1 MINKERLVKTFIELC
16 SIDSESGDERR
27 LADYLIN
34 HLKELDIEVMED
46 DAGQKTGGNAGNLYF
61 ELEGKKPGRIFFSA
75 HMDTV
80 VPGKDVK
87 PIEDEEKI
95 SSSGN
100 SVLGADDKAG
110 IAVILELIK
119 YIKEN
124 QLETETLVFVFSVS
138 EETGL
143 LGAKNLGF
151 ELKADYGYI
160 LDSSTEPGDIV
171 KQAPIHY
178 TYEVLFKGLAAHAG
192 ISPEKGINAIK
203 VAAKAIDRAPSGRM
217 NPQTTANIAII
228 SGGAATNIVP
238 EEVKVRGEVRSFNRE
253 EALSLLEETRDI
265 FLKTAQEMGTEAF
278 FDGKMEYDTFN
289 IDESEEVISRAK
301 RAIEKAGLKA
311 QALSA
316 GGGSDANI
324 YNQKDFSSV
333 ILGLGYKKIHTK
345 EEYMLKKDLYSV
357 MEIVINIIKNC

>member
-1 MINKERLVKTFIELC
+1 MINKERLIKTFIELC

-27 LADYLIN
+27 LADYLIG
-34 HLKELDIEVMED
+34 HLKDLGIEVKED
-46 DAGQKTGGNAGNLYF
+46 DAGKKTGGNTGNLYF

-80 VPGKDVK
+80 VPGKNVT

-110 IAVILELIK
+110 IAVLLELIK

-124 QLETETLVFVFSVS
+124 QIESETLVFVFSIS

-151 ELKADYGYI
+151 DLKADYGYI

-178 TYEVLFKGLAAHAG
+178 TYEALFKGLAAHAG
-192 ISPEKGINAIK
+192 IAPEKGINAIK
-203 VAAKAIDRAPSGRM
+203 VAARAIDRASSGRI
-217 NPQTTANIAII
+217 NSQTTTNIAII

-238 EEVKVRGEVRSFNRE
+238 EEVKVRGEVRSFKKE
-253 EALSLLEETRDI
+253 EAVALLEETRDI
-265 FLKTAQEMGTEAF
+265 FIKTAEEMGTEAIF
-278 FDGKMEYDTFN
+278 EGKMEYDTFN
-289 IDESEEVISRAK
+289 IDEKEEVIIRAK
-301 RAIEKAGLKA
+301 KAIEKTGLKP
-311 QALSA
+311 QALST
-316 GGGSDANI
+316 GGGSDANV
-324 YNQKDFSSV
+324 YNQKEFPSV
-333 ILGLGYKKIHTK
+333 ILGLGFKKIHTK
-345 EEYMLKKDLYSV
+345 EEYMLKKDLYSI
-357 MEIVINIIKNC
+357 MEIVINIVKNC